1 MNTLSQ
7 EVQIVVR
14 PQSTVESFE
23 IRIVVSIED
32 VLTRY
37 TDEGMRGLS
46 PLQEGGRLLLYD
58 SVMLGNQMIE
68 IMLTLHQGARETLF
82 RIVGELS
89 GMVLPSRI
97 HACLDV
103 DKECYEA
110 DVEHGRVE
118 FPDVSLSDRVHSIS
132 LRLTSSSNEA

>member
-14 PQSTVESFE
+14 PESTVETFE
-23 IRIVVSIED
+23 IQITIPIAD

-37 TDEGMRGLS
+37 TDEGERGLS

-58 SVMLGNQMIE
+58 SILLGNHMIE
-68 IMLTLHQGARETLF
+68 VMLTLHRGAKESLF

-89 GMVLPSRI
+89 GMLLPPRI
-97 HACLDV
+97 RARLDV
-103 DKECYEA
+103 DQESYEA
-110 DVEHGRVE
+110 EVKDGRVE

-132 LRLTSSSNEA
+132 VRLATEDHED

>member
-14 PQSTVESFE
+14 PESTVESFE
-23 IRIVVSIED
+23 IRIVIPVGD

-37 TDEGMRGLS
+37 SDEGMRGLS

-68 IMLTLHQGARETLF
+68 IMLTLHQGAKETLF

-110 DVEHGRVE
+110 EVQNGRVE
-118 FPDVSLSDRVHSIS
+118 FPDVSLSDQVHSIS
-132 LRLTSSSNEA
+132 VRLNTESNED

>member
-14 PQSTVESFE
+14 PESTAETFE
-23 IRIVVSIED
+23 IQITIPIAD

-37 TDEGMRGLS
+37 TDEGERGLS

-58 SVMLGNQMIE
+58 SIRLGNQMIE
-68 IMLTLHQGARETLF
+68 IMLTLHRGARESLF

-89 GMVLPSRI
+89 GMLLPPRI
-97 HACLDV
+97 RASLDV
-103 DKECYEA
+103 DQESYEA
-110 DVEHGRVE
+110 EVNNGRVE

-132 LRLTSSSNEA
+132 VRLATDDHED